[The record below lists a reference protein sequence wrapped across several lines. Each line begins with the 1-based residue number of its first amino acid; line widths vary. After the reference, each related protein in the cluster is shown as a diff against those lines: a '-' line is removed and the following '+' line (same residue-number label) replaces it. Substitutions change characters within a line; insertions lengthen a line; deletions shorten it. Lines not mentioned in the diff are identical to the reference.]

1 MTKNLFLNVHY
12 TTFAKTNHKITTK
25 KPQRMFG
32 SKKINKTISDLDSY
46 LDSLDECILVYKDG
60 IKNYLEGNSA
70 EFTDNL
76 KSITSLRDNA
86 IEMRRTIENDLVT
99 HALIADQRVEIMQLL
114 ERMDKI
120 NNMLYKNLC
129 QYEIEIPFFPA
140 EMNVD
145 FLKLVEIAGLSLEGI
160 IQATRDYF
168 KSPRFVSERIHRI
181 YFFEKEVSKLAQ
193 AMKRHVFHD
202 MENFK
207 LSQKFHLR
215 YFTLHVEELAEEAV
229 KVADHLAIM
238 VIKQN
243 R

>member
-1 MTKNLFLNVHY
+1 
-12 TTFAKTNHKITTK
+12 
-25 KPQRMFG
+25 MFG

>member
-1 MTKNLFLNVHY
+1 M
-12 TTFAKTNHKITTK
+12 
-25 KPQRMFG
+25 
-32 SKKINKTISDLDSY
+32 DSY

>member
-1 MTKNLFLNVHY
+1 
-12 TTFAKTNHKITTK
+12 
-25 KPQRMFG
+25 MFG
-32 SKKINKTISDLDSY
+32 SKNIKKTISDLDSY

-60 IKNYLEGNSA
+60 IKNYLEGNST
-70 EFTDNL
+70 EFNDNL
-76 KSITSLRDNA
+76 KSITSLRDNS
-86 IEMRRTIENDLVT
+86 IEMRRTIENDLVS

-120 NNMLYKNLC
+120 NNLLYKNLC

>member
-1 MTKNLFLNVHY
+1 
-12 TTFAKTNHKITTK
+12 
-25 KPQRMFG
+25 MFG

-120 NNMLYKNLC
+120 NNLLYKNLC